1 LFNNNENEKKNKKN
15 IGMKIMKRI
24 MSAIIDIN
32 DFFKTEVCD
41 WTLVDH
47 WCEIEINEFDVFF
60 K

>member
-1 LFNNNENEKKNKKN
+1 
-15 IGMKIMKRI
+15 MKIMKRI